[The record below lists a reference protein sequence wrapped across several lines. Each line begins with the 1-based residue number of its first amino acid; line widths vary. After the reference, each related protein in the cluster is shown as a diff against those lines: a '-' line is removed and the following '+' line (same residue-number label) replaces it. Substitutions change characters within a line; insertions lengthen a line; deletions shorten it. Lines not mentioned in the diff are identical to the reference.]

1 MVLCGCSVSW
11 LVACIGLPGT
21 NAFWVWLPAGD
32 LFSWCWCCKW
42 EGPFISCLSY
52 PKSLGGA
59 NTGDFKDPTALSE
72 KSRGI
77 SLVLVACRSYICTT
91 DLDKFPA
98 DEDWATLWKCCCVC
112 HCYLLLYPKFHGSK
126 LNGSNHKYSKDNF
139 LTPKK
144 ICNTIPSAAPLS
156 FPSLALPYVKPS
168 WGSVKHRLKGLP
180 SWDWNQNN

>member
-11 LVACIGLPGT
+11 LVACIGLPPMHSG
-21 NAFWVWLPAGD
+21 FD
-32 LFSWCWCCKW
+32 SHLFSWCWCRKW

-98 DEDWATLWKCCCVC
+98 DEDWATLGNATMYSIVIYYYTQNSMAQNLMDRTINIPKTTSSHQKKSAIQYHQLH
-112 HCYLLLYPKFHGSK
+112 HCL
-126 LNGSNHKYSKDNF
+126 F
-139 LTPKK
+139 L
-144 ICNTIPSAAPLS
+144 
-156 FPSLALPYVKPS
+156 
-168 WGSVKHRLKGLP
+168 H
-180 SWDWNQNN
+180 